1 MNTAALREQISRAH
15 QHEASIGQ
23 LVSQLKKQV
32 PHLHSS
38 IALADG
44 DRNMVMTRFV
54 TAYIDLVPDLLDAA
68 NDVAREAGIESQIK
82 PVLKIA
88 EHFFL
93 QPPAILAGHDG
104 LDGLLDEAYLAHRLV
119 EEVNDLYI
127 KHFGQPLIPADTTVA
142 NVIAHQLIGEDFAN
156 QLDEA
161 VHLAV
166 DEMLNEESFA
176 LESVEAYREQLK
188 SPQTEASWKRW
199 PCLSR
204 QLGVELSLDQP
215 A

>member
-15 QHEASIGQ
+15 QHEANTGQ
-23 LVSQLKKQV
+23 LAQQLEKQL
-32 PHLHSS
+32 PHLHSAIS
-38 IALADG
+38 LADG
-44 DRNMVMTRFV
+44 DRNIVMTRFV
-54 TAYIDLVPDLLDAA
+54 SAYIDLVPDLLDAA

-93 QPPAILAGHDG
+93 QPPAILAGHEG

-142 NVIAHQLIGEDFAN
+142 NLIAHQLIGEAFAI
-156 QLDEA
+156 
-161 VHLAV
+161 
-166 DEMLNEESFA
+166 
-176 LESVEAYREQLK
+176 
-188 SPQTEASWKRW
+188 
-199 PCLSR
+199 
-204 QLGVELSLDQP
+204 
-215 A
+215 

>member
-1 MNTAALREQISRAH
+1 MNTAALREQISLAH
-15 QHEASIGQ
+15 QHEASTGQ
-23 LVSQLKKQV
+23 LAQQLEKQL
-32 PHLHSS
+32 PHLHSA
-38 IALADG
+38 ITLAEG
-44 DRNMVMTRFV
+44 DRNLVMTRFV
-54 TAYIDLVPDLLDAA
+54 TAYVDLVPDLLDAA
-68 NDVAREAGIESQIK
+68 NDVAREAGIESQVK

-88 EHFFL
+88 EQFFL
-93 QPPAILAGHDG
+93 QPPAILAGHIG

-127 KHFGQPLIPADTTVA
+127 THFGQPLIPADTTVA
-142 NVIAHQLIGEDFAN
+142 NLIAHQLIGETFAN

-161 VHLAV
+161 VHHAV
-166 DEMLNEESFA
+166 DKMLSEDSFA

-188 SPQTEASWKRW
+188 SLATEAAWKRW

-204 QLGVELSLDQP
+204 KLGIELELDQQ